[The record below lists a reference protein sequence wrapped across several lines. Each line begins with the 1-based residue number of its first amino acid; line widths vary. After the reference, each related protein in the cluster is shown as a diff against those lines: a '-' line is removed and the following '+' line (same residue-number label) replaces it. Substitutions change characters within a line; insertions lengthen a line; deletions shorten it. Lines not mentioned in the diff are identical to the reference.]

1 MTPRGCILNREDLIS
16 HGDSNLRGLAIDIIE
31 AALAAADPHAAVHRL
46 LHRTGNR
53 LSISDLSLDLAQ
65 YDRIFV
71 LGAGKAS
78 GGIGRALE
86 EILGDRI
93 AGGLF
98 VLKHGDEASLKHA
111 DVIHAGHPLPDE
123 NSYRGAGALL
133 ELASGLSVRD
143 LVFAGI
149 TGGSSALLCQPV
161 PGVSLQDKRQVH
173 ELLLLSGADIF
184 QINAVRKHLSRI
196 KGGWLAKAIL
206 PATLINLTV
215 SDVVGDALDYITDPT
230 VPDTSTFEDAR
241 TVLDEYD
248 LWAHLPQAPADHIRG
263 GDSALE
269 THKAFPGQPL
279 HTFILVPG
287 EAACL
292 GAHRRAAALGFQT
305 MILTTRL
312 EGEAKEAGAFLA
324 SLAHDITAHGRPIA
338 SPCAVI
344 AGGENVVSIG
354 SGERGLGGPNQ
365 EFALGASLKIHG
377 LKNVLVAS
385 VDTDGSDG
393 PTDVAGGMVDGSTE
407 ERMKAA
413 GFQPRRSLRVHDVS
427 RVLRAVGDAILTIPT
442 GTNVNDLQ
450 LLLVG
455 LPESGQPGIS

>member
-1 MTPRGCILNREDLIS
+1 LTVRRYILNREELTS
-16 HGDSNLRGLAIDIIE
+16 HGDSSLRGLAIEIIE
-31 AALAAADPHAAVHRL
+31 AALAAADPHAAVHRM
-46 LHRTGNR
+46 LHRTGNH
-53 LSISDLSLDLAQ
+53 LSMGDLSLDLAQ

-86 EILGDRI
+86 EILGDRV

-98 VLKHGDEASLKHA
+98 VLKHGDEASLKRA
-111 DVIHAGHPLPDE
+111 EMIHAGHPIPDE
-123 NSYRGAGALL
+123 NSYRGARALL
-133 ELASGLSVRD
+133 ELASGLTERD

-149 TGGSSALLCQPV
+149 TGGSSALLCLPV
-161 PGVSLQDKRQVH
+161 PGVSLQEKQQVN

-184 QINAVRKHLSRI
+184 QINAVRKHLSQI

-230 VPDTSTFEDAR
+230 VPDTSTFEDAGG
-241 TVLDEYD
+241 VLDEYD
-248 LWAHLPQAPADHIRG
+248 LWGRIPQAASDYIRKG
-263 GDSALE
+263 GLTQE
-269 THKAFPGQPL
+269 TPKAFPGLPL

-292 GAHRRAAALGFQT
+292 GAHGRATALGLHT
-305 MILTTRL
+305 MILTTTL

-338 SPCAVI
+338 PPCAVI

-354 SGERGLGGPNQ
+354 SDERGLGGPNQ

-393 PTDVAGGMVDGSTE
+393 PTDVAGAMVDGSTV
-407 ERMKAA
+407 ERVKEA
-413 GFQPRRSLRVHDVS
+413 GFQPRRSLKVHDAY

-450 LLLVG
+450 LMLIG
-455 LPESGQPGIS
+455 LPESGQPGMA